1 MELSSTAMADISLT
15 ARAAKRINEI
25 MGSEPPGSSLR
36 ISVNGGGCSGFSY
49 AFDVE
54 QTRTSDD
61 FAIERDGATVLVDPV
76 SLEYMGGA
84 TIDFVN
90 DLIGQSFKIENPQA
104 TSSCGCGTSFSL

>member
-1 MELSSTAMADISLT
+1 MAEITLT

-25 MGSEPPGSSLR
+25 MGAEPPGTSLR

-49 AFDVE
+49 AFDIE
-54 QTRTSDD
+54 RTRTEEDV
-61 FAIERDGATVLVDPV
+61 AIERDGATVLVDAV
-76 SLEYMGGA
+76 SLDYMDGS

>member
-1 MELSSTAMADISLT
+1 MADINLT

-49 AFDVE
+49 AFDI
-54 QTRTSDD
+54 TRAREGDD
-61 FAIERDGATVLVDPV
+61 IVIERDGATVLVDPV

-90 DLIGQSFKIENPQA
+90 DLIGQSFKIENPLA
-104 TSSCGCGTSFSL
+104 TASCGCGTSFAI